1 MSGRTLEGV
10 TLYDRTQ
17 AYRGFTFFITSGS
30 PRNRDAWLIDMEGRI
45 VHRWHMP
52 HWPMN
57 GVLLPNGNLLYSSRM
72 RKGPVAHMPGAAG
85 YLQEVDW
92 EGNVVWQHEE
102 PHMHHDF
109 LRLQNGN
116 TLLAKYVP
124 VPDEIVARVKGGIPK
139 SEWYGRDGESDKPIM
154 WGDAYQEINP
164 KGKVIWE
171 WRDYEHLDPE
181 TDEIE
186 PRAPRRG
193 WAITNSFFELSDG
206 NILVSWVV
214 LDTVAILDKAT
225 GDIKWRYGPTK
236 EAWWRNPISFQHN
249 PSMLPNGNI
258 LLFDNGRHRIL
269 PPWYHPPDFS
279 RIIEIDPNNDEVVW
293 EYKDKNVQDFF
304 SPFMSGCERL
314 QNNNTLVC
322 EASHGRIFEVTY
334 DKEMV
339 WEYVSPFYGLH
350 PSPHFGVTNMMFRA
364 HRYGPDY
371 PGLQGKDLDPTRYET
386 WNRLYCPEAYS
397 AVVKRSWRVIEVP
410 SATKKK
416 KPVPSPAPVQNVEA
430 PSSDEEWA
438 VEERLEYLGY

>member
-1 MSGRTLEGV
+1 MSGRISRGLI
-10 TLYDRTQ
+10 LYDTAK
-17 AYRGFTFFITSGS
+17 AYRGFTLFAPMASK
-30 PRNRDAWLIDMEGRI
+30 NMWLIDMEGRI
-45 VHRWHMP
+45 VHRWVVPRGLSLHAQ
-52 HWPMN
+52 
-57 GVLLPNGNLLYSSRM
+57 LLHTGNLLCSIRIIGHMEMAS
-72 RKGPVAHMPGAAG
+72 MPGHTEMVC
-85 YLQEVDW
+85 EVDW
-92 EGNVVWQHEE
+92 DGNVIWQYEGQL
-102 PHMHHDF
+102 HHDCIR
-109 LRLQNGN
+109 LRNGN
-116 TLLAKYVP
+116 TLVTKYVP
-124 VPDEIVARVKGGIPK
+124 IPGEIAARIKGGVPGTEWV
-139 SEWYGRDGESDKPIM
+139 SEESGRKPAT
-154 WGDAYQEINP
+154 WGDCYQEITP
-164 KGKVIWE
+164 EGKIVWE